1 MPQGAVRT
9 FAGRTSAILGTR
21 SAQPALYPSRSRFL
35 SLSLPSSR
43 FFFSLRHV
51 YVHVL
56 YVCAVEWK
64 RFFQASNESEES
76 SSAMDEDGRGREK

>member
-21 SAQPALYPSRSRFL
+21 SAQPLVL
-35 SLSLPSSR
+35 SLSLPSPR
-43 FFFSLRHV
+43 FFFAT
-51 YVHVL
+51 YM
-56 YVCAVEWK
+56 YMYYMYAVEWK

>member
-21 SAQPALYPSRSRFL
+21 SAQPLVLSLSL
-35 SLSLPSSR
+35 SLSLPSPR
-43 FFFSLRHV
+43 FFFATYMYMH
-51 YVHVL
+51 YMD
-56 YVCAVEWK
+56 AVEWK